1 MADQHTRARKS
12 TAGASESRN
21 SLRHRLNN
29 YFRHH
34 RKTLASSFFRLLR
47 TPVQSLMTL
56 LVIAIAMALPAG
68 LYSAVDNLRQLGG
81 GIELNA
87 RMSVFLKK
95 DATDEDVGELMAELE
110 TRDDV
115 TAIIYLS
122 RDRAL
127 EEFRQASGFGDI
139 LNLLDENPLPAAILV
154 QPSQQVTKDPVA
166 AEALLNWLK
175 SQDKVD
181 DVSVDLAWL
190 QKLHAFIDAG
200 QQLALGL
207 GAALGIGVLLVMG
220 NTIRLAIENRREEIV
235 VVKLIGGTNGYVR
248 RPFLYTGFWY
258 GIGGGILAWL
268 LVWGGFMSLGS
279 EVQRLSAL
287 YQSGFALSGP
297 SLSTLLILMVC
308 GAFLGLGGAWLA
320 VASHLRKIEPT

>member
-1 MADQHTRARKS
+1 
-12 TAGASESRN
+12 
-21 SLRHRLNN
+21 
-29 YFRHH
+29 
-34 RKTLASSFFRLLR
+34 
-47 TPVQSLMTL
+47 PVQSLMTL

-166 AEALLNWLK
+166 AEAR
-175 SQDKVD
+175 SEEHT
-181 DVSVDLAWL
+181 SEL
-190 QKLHAFIDAG
+190 Q
-200 QQLALGL
+200 
-207 GAALGIGVLLVMG
+207 
-220 NTIRLAIENRREEIV
+220 
-235 VVKLIGGTNGYVR
+235 
-248 RPFLYTGFWY
+248 
-258 GIGGGILAWL
+258 
-268 LVWGGFMSLGS
+268 
-279 EVQRLSAL
+279 
-287 YQSGFALSGP
+287 
-297 SLSTLLILMVC
+297 
-308 GAFLGLGGAWLA
+308 
-320 VASHLRKIEPT
+320 